1 MQLVVNN
8 KNEQLETV
16 TSMEINEF
24 HNFNSEIFKNENL
37 NLIDIPGQGFY
48 KLKIMELLSSA
59 KIIIIF
65 VDSSD
70 K

>member
-1 MQLVVNN
+1 MVNN

>member
-1 MQLVVNN
+1 MND
-8 KNEQLETV
+8 KEEKTDTV

-24 HNFNSEIFKNENL
+24 HNFSSEIFKEESL
-37 NLIDIPGQGFY
+37 NIVDIPGQGFY
-48 KLKIMELLSSA
+48 KLKIMELLPSA
-59 KIIIIF
+59 KIILLF

>member
-1 MQLVVNN
+1 VVNN